1 MGGLHGDNETQALLQ
16 AAMAGLGEGP
26 TLVITEMSPWAA
38 NRLFATMPDSA
49 GVRLRGADIEE
60 TQLPQV
66 IRELAAATP
75 DNRAA
80 QEMSALVKNGYRS
93 ALAGDLLS
101 LARQLRDVEGGSRG
115 GVPLAT
121 LLVRTLE
128 VEADRS
134 RPETAGLA
142 ASLRRE
148 RVMKDF
154 FLTHY
159 R

>member
-1 MGGLHGDNETQALLQ
+1 
-16 AAMAGLGEGP
+16 
-26 TLVITEMSPWAA
+26 
-38 NRLFATMPDSA
+38 MPDSA

-60 TQLPQV
+60 AQLPQV

-75 DNRAA
+75 DDRAA
-80 QEMSALVKNGYRS
+80 LEMSALVKNGYRR

-101 LARQLRDVEGGSRG
+101 LARQLRQLRASEGGSRG

-128 VEADRS
+128 VEADRF

-142 ASLRRE
+142 ASLR
-148 RVMKDF
+148 
-154 FLTHY
+154 
-159 R
+159 